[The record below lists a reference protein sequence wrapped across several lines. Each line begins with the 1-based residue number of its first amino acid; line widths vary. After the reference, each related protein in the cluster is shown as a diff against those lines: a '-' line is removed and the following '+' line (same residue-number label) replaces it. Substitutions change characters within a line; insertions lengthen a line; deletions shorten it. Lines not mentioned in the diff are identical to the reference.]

1 MSYIDKLIHNC
12 QLAKNTFPI
21 KEFELQNLSDLDN
34 IDKAIYI
41 IEEIDGDKN
50 KTFNDFIQYRDKK
63 ERSCSKLNA
72 PSNILYVGSSTS
84 GIKKRLEQHIGN
96 GHKSTYALHLK
107 YWFTGKYK
115 IAIKQYNT
123 TLDVL
128 QIIEDDLA
136 DRVKPAFGKQG
147 GNNK

>member
-12 QLAKNTFPI
+12 QLAKNTSPI
-21 KEFELQNLSDLDN
+21 KEFELHNLSDLDN

-50 KTFNDFIQYRDKK
+50 KTFNDFIKYRDKK

-107 YWFTGKYK
+107 YWFIGKYK
-115 IAIKQYNT
+115 ITIKQYDT
-123 TLDVL
+123 TQDIL

-136 DRVKPAFGKQG
+136 DRLKPAFGKQG